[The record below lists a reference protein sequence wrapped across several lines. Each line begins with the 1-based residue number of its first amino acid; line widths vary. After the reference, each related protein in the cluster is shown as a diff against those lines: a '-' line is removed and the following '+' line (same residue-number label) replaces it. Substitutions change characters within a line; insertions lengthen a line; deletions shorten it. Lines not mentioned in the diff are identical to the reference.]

1 MKPVVL
7 VGHRHDCPVHGP
19 GTVTSGSTEDVV
31 NGRGIA
37 RVGDSIS
44 CGAVIRTG
52 SSDTFIDSQAVARV
66 GDTTSHGGTLVEGD
80 PDWLVD

>member
-7 VGHRHDCPVHGP
+7 VGHQHSCPLHGD
-19 GTVTSGSTEDVV
+19 GTVTSGATDATV
-31 NGRGIA
+31 NGKAIA
-37 RVGDSIS
+37 RVGDSTS

-52 SSDTFIDSQAVARV
+52 SADTLIEGQPVARQ

-80 PDWLVD
+80 ADWLIE